1 MKFRIPGTDRHFYP
15 DIVCFIN
22 GIPVVVIACKSP
34 RTRDPIPEAI
44 DQMMRYAVQ
53 RDYSREGS
61 KLLFTYN
68 QFIVGSCRT
77 RDKFGTL
84 TTSIEKHFYR
94 LTDPYPATLEELVNY
109 CKPQQ
114 SYFTDKENSDDEE
127 LIPEQRTTPNDQQR
141 LINGMLKPEN
151 LLGIIRSFTV
161 WSTNDDDKMIK
172 VVGRYQQFQHFK
184 VITIYVMVFG
194 IVKIY

>member
-1 MKFRIPGTDRHFYP
+1 MKFRIPGTDRYFYP

-34 RTRDPIPEAI
+34 RAKDPIPEVI
-44 DQMMRYAVQ
+44 DQMMRYAEQ

-94 LTDPYPATLEELVNY
+94 WTDPYPATLEELANY

-114 SYFTDKENSDDEE
+114 SYL
-127 LIPEQRTTPNDQQR
+127 LIKKTAT
-141 LINGMLKPEN
+141 IKN
-151 LLGIIRSFTV
+151 LYL
-161 WSTNDDDKMIK
+161 NNEPPP
-172 VVGRYQQFQHFK
+172 
-184 VITIYVMVFG
+184 TISSA
-194 IVKIY
+194 

>member
-34 RTRDPIPEAI
+34 RTKDPIPEAI

-94 LTDPYPATLEELVNY
+94 WTDPYPATLEELANY

-141 LINGMLKPEN
+141 LIHGMLKPEN

-161 WSTNDDDKMIK
+161 WSTNDDGKMIK

-184 VITIYVMVFG
+184 VITIYVKVFG